1 MKIIASAPGN
11 IFLFGEHAAVYG
23 YPAIIA
29 SVDRRTAVKIN
40 DVSGNKITIKSQLGD
55 IEAKINNSNIEE
67 EKISNP
73 ELNIIFLFIKQI
85 IKKISVNC
93 AFEAE
98 IESEIPVGSGMS
110 SSTAVLCSLFGAL
123 SEFAGRHIEARDY
136 FKYIF
141 PFQQQ
146 IHGGNASGNEIIS
159 SSIGGINYITR
170 ENNKIKRVQFSNIE
184 LNTVIADSLVKSPT
198 KLTVA
203 EHIPSLIKRR
213 KEKVFQKFNEIRNII
228 DEALILLS
236 KKKLNDIEEKQFGN
250 LLNLNQEIL
259 DKLYLSHPKLD
270 DCIDE
275 ARKAGALGA
284 KLSGSGW
291 GGIMFAITLLK
302 NQKNVKTALEATGA
316 KTIVSK
322 IGVEG
327 IIIKRK

>member
-29 SVDRRTAVKIN
+29 SVDRRTTVKIK
-40 DVSGNKITIKSQLGD
+40 DVSGDKIRIKSQLGT
-55 IEAKINNSNIEE
+55 IEAKLNNSKLTDR
-67 EKISNP
+67 KISNP
-73 ELNIIFLFIKQI
+73 ELEIIFLFIKQMI
-85 IKKISVNC
+85 ENFSVKC

-98 IESEIPVGSGMS
+98 IESQIPVGSGMS
-110 SSTAVLCSLFGAL
+110 SSTAVLCSLLGAL
-123 SEFAGRHIEARDY
+123 SELADRHIEPQSY
-136 FKYIF
+136 FDYIF
-141 PFQQQ
+141 PFQRQ
-146 IHGGNASGNEIIS
+146 IHGGNASGNEIVS
-159 SSIGGINYITR
+159 SSIGGINYITK
-170 ENNKIKRVQFSNIE
+170 ENDEVKRVQFSNIE
-184 LNTVIADSLVKSPT
+184 LNAVIADSLVKSPT

-203 EHIPSLIKRR
+203 NHIPSLIKRR
-213 KEKVFQKFNEIRNII
+213 RNDVFSKFNEIQGIVE
-228 DEALILLS
+228 EAVLLLS
-236 KKKLNDIEEKQFGN
+236 KEKLIDVEEKQLGN
-250 LLNLNQEIL
+250 LLNLNQDIL

-291 GGIMFAITLLK
+291 GGIMFALATPK
-302 NQKNVKTALEATGA
+302 NQDNIKTALESTGA